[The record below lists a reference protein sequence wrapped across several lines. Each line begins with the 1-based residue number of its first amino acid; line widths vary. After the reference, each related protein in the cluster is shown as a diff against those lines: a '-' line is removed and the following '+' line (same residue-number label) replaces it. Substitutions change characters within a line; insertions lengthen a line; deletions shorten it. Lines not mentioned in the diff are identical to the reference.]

1 MVTITTSTFDPLLG
15 YVNVRLQQGVPIVDA
30 DWNEQDDIRKFELR
44 AFLKWY
50 VGDGIPDGNDG
61 FRIVGGLDNDFTIAA
76 GAPAPPSGTPV
87 VDTGLRHAGRCI
99 VDGLDVL
106 IPADRKFTD
115 QPLHEVQPGA
125 AALAARLGVPVVTGL
140 TRPTADGQFIVYLDV
155 WERLVTPDEIPDLV
169 HAGLGVETCARMR
182 REWVVRV
189 AAGTSVPTSG
199 SAVVAGHAYLPLA
212 VLTRRSGVD
221 AIDDDDI
228 SDRRQRR
235 LLLPPAHLLTDTLGT
250 DPLAY
255 RRGEG
260 RPPISLRQ
268 AINALLAGQLPST
281 PDLAVS
287 PAPGVDVVRRAFVVD
302 AAGGLV
308 TIWQSPRV
316 ASTNQIFGSRL
327 DLHQLEVG
335 FSVAQPLT
343 SGTARLAPTAVA
355 LPNGELVVAYQN
367 GLSGAATTDV
377 VMKRAAFAGLA
388 GAVEE
393 PVAATNGAADESPH
407 AVLAGD
413 QVVFFTHQASTNTWR
428 YRRYRHTDAT
438 FLDTNPQQL
447 SAVTTTTRDL
457 HAAAVTGGQVWVAFS
472 DGSNLQLLRLV
483 PGSGTVDAVA
493 SVPGAAVD
501 PFVLGISATEA
512 LVFWDDNSALRV
524 VAFSGTAWG
533 SPAAIVGTDSLDAQ
547 PAAVRDAEGTVF
559 LLSTRQTTDAGTEI
573 FLRRRNPVTGEWG
586 QPQRVISSP
595 ANDLR
600 PHPVLVPDQ
609 GIWVLWLSNRTGDF
623 DLFAKRLITAI

>member
-76 GAPAPPSGTPV
+76 GAPAPPSGTSE

-115 QPLHEVQPGA
+115 QPLHEAQPGA
-125 AALAARLGVPVVTGL
+125 AALAARLGVPVVTKL
-140 TRPTADGQFIVYLDV
+140 TKPTADGQFIVFLDV

-169 HAGLGVETCARMR
+169 HTGLGVETCARMR

-189 AAGTSVPTSG
+189 EPGTSVPTSG
-199 SAVVAGHAYLPLA
+199 SPVVAGHAYLPLA
-212 VLTRRSGVD
+212 VLTRRSGVE
-221 AIDDDDI
+221 AIGDDDI
-228 SDRRQRR
+228 GDRRQRR

-260 RPPISLRQ
+260 RPPISLRE

-281 PDLAVS
+281 PDLGVS

-316 ASTNQIFGSRL
+316 ANTNQIFGSRL
-327 DLHQLEVG
+327 DLHQLEAG

-343 SGTARLAPTAVA
+343 SGTARIEPTAVA

-377 VMKRAAFAGLA
+377 VMKRATFAGLA

-393 PVAATNGAADESPH
+393 PVAATNGAADQSPL

-413 QVVFFTHQASTNTWR
+413 QVVFFTHHAASNTWR
-428 YRRYRHTDAT
+428 YRRYRHTDDT
-438 FLDTNPQQL
+438 FLDANPQQL

-457 HAAAVTGGQVWVAFS
+457 HAAAVTGGQIWVAFS
-472 DGSNLQLLRLV
+472 DGSNLQLLRLA
-483 PGSGTVDAVA
+483 PGNGTVDAVA
-493 SVPGAAVD
+493 SVPSAAVD
-501 PFVLGISATEA
+501 VFVLGISATEA
-512 LVFWDDNSALRV
+512 LVLWDDNSALRV

-533 SPAAIVGTDSLDAQ
+533 SPAAIVGTDANDAQ

-559 LLSTRQTTDAGTEI
+559 LLSARLTTDASNEV

-595 ANDLR
+595 ANDQR
-600 PHPVLVPDQ
+600 PHPVLVPDH
-609 GIWVLWLSNRTGDF
+609 GIWVLWMSDRTGNF